1 MSTLEKSIY
10 VLLISVLPII
20 ELRGAIPAAAA
31 LGLPFYI
38 YAPLAVLGNLLP
50 VPFILLFIPKIL
62 DLLERVRFLRPVV
75 HWVREKA
82 RKGAKKILEGK
93 KKDRADTSAAQ
104 PQDTASP
111 ISLTESVDETHAEG
125 SASAIEEGVCI
136 EESICAVEE
145 SICAVKEGADVNE
158 NANAPEH
165 NAAFAKESEPAPKM
179 TLGVFI
185 ALLLFVMIPLP
196 GTGAWTGALVASLF
210 ELPKRHSFLSITL
223 GVLGA
228 AVIMTLASEGV
239 LSIFRL
245 FL

>member
-93 KKDRADTSAAQ
+93 RKPSNGECPQHAV
-104 PQDTASP
+104 QDTPDVLS
-111 ISLTESVDETHAEG
+111 TEESV
-125 SASAIEEGVCI
+125 
-136 EESICAVEE
+136 
-145 SICAVKEGADVNE
+145 E
-158 NANAPEH
+158 NAPTPLGSETEEATALPPSVDTPSVNAP
-165 NAAFAKESEPAPKM
+165 SSPKM

-185 ALLLFVMIPLP
+185 GLFLFVMIPLP

-210 ELPKRHSFLSITL
+210 ELPKRHSLLAITL

-239 LSIFRL
+239 VSIFRL

>member
-38 YAPLAVLGNLLP
+38 YAPFAVLGNLLP

-93 KKDRADTSAAQ
+93 KKERADTSAAQ
-104 PQDTASP
+104 PQDAASP
-111 ISLTESVDETHAEG
+111 ISLTESVDEAHAEEN
-125 SASAIEEGVCI
+125 ASAIEEGVCI
-136 EESICAVEE
+136 EEGICANEEGICAVEE
-145 SICAVKEGADVNE
+145 GTDVNE
-158 NANAPEH
+158 NANAPER
-165 NAAFAKESEPAPKM
+165 NAAFAKESEPTPKM

-239 LSIFRL
+239 VSIFRL

>member
-10 VLLISVLPII
+10 VFLISVLPII

-38 YAPLAVLGNLLP
+38 YAPLSILGNLLP
-50 VPFILLFIPKIL
+50 VPFILVFIPTIL
-62 DLLERVRFLRPVV
+62 DLLERVRFMRPAVR
-75 HWVREKA
+75 WVREKA
-82 RKGAKKILEGK
+82 RKGARKILQGK
-93 KKDRADTSAAQ
+93 KKHSPETMTQELSPSQ
-104 PQDTASP
+104 PN
-111 ISLTESVDETHAEG
+111 
-125 SASAIEEGVCI
+125 
-136 EESICAVEE
+136 
-145 SICAVKEGADVNE
+145 EGAGAAHPSSSGISDNE
-158 NANAPEH
+158 SAQSAL
-165 NAAFAKESEPAPKM
+165 ATDAPAPQKM
-179 TLGVFI
+179 TLGVFL

-210 ELPKRHSFLSITL
+210 EFPKRHSLLAITL

-239 LSIFRL
+239 VSIFRL

>member
-93 KKDRADTSAAQ
+93 KKERADTSAAQ
-104 PQDTASP
+104 TQDAASP
-111 ISLTESVDETHAEG
+111 ISLAESVDETPAEG
-125 SASAIEEGVCI
+125 SASAIEEGVRI
-136 EESICAVEE
+136 EEGICAVE
-145 SICAVKEGADVNE
+145 EGADVNE
-158 NANAPEH
+158 NANAPER
-165 NAAFAKESEPAPKM
+165 NAAFAKESEPTPKM

-239 LSIFRL
+239 VSIFRL

>member
-1 MSTLEKSIY
+1 MKSR
-10 VLLISVLPII
+10 
-20 ELRGAIPAAAA
+20 EAACQ
-31 LGLPFYI
+31 
-38 YAPLAVLGNLLP
+38 AVP
-50 VPFILLFIPKIL
+50 
-62 DLLERVRFLRPVV
+62 E
-75 HWVREKA
+75 W
-82 RKGAKKILEGK
+82 
-93 KKDRADTSAAQ
+93 
-104 PQDTASP
+104 PQDAASP

-125 SASAIEEGVCI
+125 SASDNEEDVCI
-136 EESICAVEE
+136 EEGICAVEE
-145 SICAVKEGADVNE
+145 GICANEEGICAVEEGTNINE
-158 NANAPEH
+158 NANAPER
-165 NAAFAKESEPAPKM
+165 NASFAKESEPAPKM

-239 LSIFRL
+239 VSIFRL